1 MNEIE
6 KICKE
11 IQCPHF
17 IVWNSGYGDCISCKL
32 QGENYN
38 IESIADDCPYKDRYG
53 QRYANTGC
61 CYLPKGSIK
70 KLIGRD
76 LYWSDE
82 PVELK
87 EE

>member
-38 IESIADDCPYKDRYG
+38 IESIADDCPYKDRF
-53 QRYANTGC
+53 NK
-61 CYLPKGSIK
+61 LK
-70 KLIGRD
+70 K
-76 LYWSDE
+76 
-82 PVELK
+82 
-87 EE
+87 